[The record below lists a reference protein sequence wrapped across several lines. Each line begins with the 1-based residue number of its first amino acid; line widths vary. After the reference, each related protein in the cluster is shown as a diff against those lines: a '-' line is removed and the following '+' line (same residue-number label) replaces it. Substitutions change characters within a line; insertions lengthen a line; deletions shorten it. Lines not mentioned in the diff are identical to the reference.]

1 MTNEEQGGGAIVGTV
16 QSTLNVMDSQAM
28 LNPQVLEKIVQMVL
42 ARVKEH
48 DRHQS
53 TLAEERKMRPSMTA
67 REAPVWEG

>member
-1 MTNEEQGGGAIVGTV
+1 MTNEEQGGAVVGTV
-16 QSTLNVMDSQAM
+16 YSTLNVLDSQA
-28 LNPQVLEKIVQMVL
+28 LLHPQVLDQIVRVVL
-42 ARVKEH
+42 AKVREQ